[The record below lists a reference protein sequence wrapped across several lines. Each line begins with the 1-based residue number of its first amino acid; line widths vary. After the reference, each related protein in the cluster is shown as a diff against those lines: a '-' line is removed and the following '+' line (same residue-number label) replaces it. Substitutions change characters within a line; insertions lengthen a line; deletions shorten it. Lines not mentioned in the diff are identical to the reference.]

1 MNKHSCYLALALT
14 LATSAV
20 ASLSAQTSNG
30 TIAGQVTDTAGAIIP
45 RAQVVIVNTSTGS
58 QITVQSTSAGVYSVP
73 SLEPGTYELH
83 ISFAGFQTADI
94 TGVVV
99 DASRTTTQNVKLG
112 VGEVSSVVTVE
123 AEDALLTKDSP
134 SLQTTITGEL
144 AREIPLPE
152 RSALGLATLT
162 PGVVGDPQYSN
173 GVQSENP
180 PVGTQPVTPGG
191 SLSITGGRPGSSSV
205 LVDGFDISLNG
216 YARAGIT
223 FSADAIQ
230 QLTVQ
235 QNGLPAQYGRTSGG
249 IINQATRSG
258 GRDYHGTFRWRHQ
271 DPYFE
276 SATYGL
282 AGIRRDFHQQIF
294 EALVSGPVP
303 HAGKTFFLGAYEPYR
318 GFENQYGRRRVPT
331 PGELG
336 GFFGDATHGFSY
348 DLLNAT
354 TLKTSGYAA
363 AVAEQL
369 RTGQQK
375 LYYEYP
381 LNAQNIPFGVKYAS
395 SNLAKVIANNDV
407 SQQIGINPLAKYI
420 IGKTPTPA
428 NPGPYVK
435 FDFPDG
441 SYSPD
446 GLNAYTARGVTNTD
460 NRFSGRVDHDF
471 NNGDHLF
478 GRFSYVPVVGSRY
491 AYYGPTELDNIPTD
505 SFVSQN
511 AALQYTHIL
520 SGQKVNE
527 LRVSYLRVNRFRGP
541 SAGLDKD
548 YGAALGLLPATQGVG
563 FPSINFSGSNNLQ
576 NIGLG
581 GADADGGRSLDVNQ
595 GVADDFSFVRGRHA
609 FKIGGEYRELQ
620 QDRLDNSNTLGGTY
634 TFYSSDTSGPGT
646 NGSALASL
654 YLGVLGGSNSALQQQ
669 GFQPYYYRWNYLAG
683 YIQDDW
689 KALPN
694 LTVNLG
700 LRYQVETPRT
710 EKYNEQGSFV
720 STITGTAGTGTSAGA
735 ATGAF
740 CFSGS
745 CGLGRGLW
753 PTNFKSFEPR
763 IGFDYSPHPRMTVRG
778 SYALMHTPLSG
789 LSGLIAPNLVQSAS
803 FAGQNVGTS
812 LNNGY
817 FLDILS
823 NPAAPIP
830 RIGGSQPAGGPLFT
844 FSSSTSAPTLPLIQQ
859 TNAVPYVQLW
869 SFSTQFA
876 VTKSTV
882 MEATYVGQ
890 HAVHLFSQP
899 RDTNVASYNTVLA
912 DIQQHQNLSGFIYKN
927 GYGLNGFTTL
937 QQQQRPYQQFY
948 NNSIQNAFDRFG
960 DSNYNALYI
969 DGNQRITHGLSVF
982 ASFSWS
988 KSMDNSSNG
997 NLDQSIVT
1005 DTYGFEHPQT
1015 PYNFNGEYSYSTFD
1029 QPVRTT
1035 AGYSYQLPFGH
1046 NKAFGSGTGTFKQLL
1061 IGGFSTSGNFSAQS
1075 GYPLFLTLGNPGY
1088 FVSTCPVGGNST
1100 SCPGYSGTV
1109 TSATYT
1115 LGNNGSASIQN
1126 PSLRPN
1132 RIAGLPIINKNWKQD
1147 PYGTTTGGGYL
1158 LNCASPNVTCPFT
1171 VPGSLNNPTT
1181 GNLAR
1186 TLGDVRNPRTIYF
1199 DASLRKDIK
1208 LYDKYHLRLDVD
1220 AINVLNHANFF
1231 MSGSDIGSRRNIFS
1245 SSVQTNYLNGLNGGA
1260 AAPYQYNGTFGT
1272 LSSGATT
1279 NGRVIGLGAQF
1290 SF

>member
-1 MNKHSCYLALALT
+1 MNVSRRRLCALSLT
-14 LATSAV
+14 LGSSAISF
-20 ASLSAQTSNG
+20 APSLNAQTSNG
-30 TIAGQVTDTAGAIIP
+30 TLSGEVTDAGGAIIS
-45 RAQVVIVNTSTGS
+45 RAQVRLVNPSTGAS
-58 QITVQSTSAGVYSVP
+58 ITVQTTDAGVYSLP
-73 SLEPGTYELH
+73 SLPPGTYELH
-83 ISFAGFQTADI
+83 VSYTGFQTADI
-94 TGVVV
+94 RGLVV
-99 DASRTTTQNVKLG
+99 DASRTTTQNVRLA

-123 AEDALLTKDSP
+123 ATDTLLTKDSP
-134 SLQTTITGEL
+134 ALETTITGEL
-144 AREIPLPE
+144 ARDIPLPE

-162 PGVVGDPQYSN
+162 PGVVGDPQYTN

-223 FSADAIQ
+223 FSADVIQ

-258 GRDYHGTFRWRHQ
+258 TKDFHGTFRWRHQ

-276 SATYGL
+276 AATYGL
-282 AGIRRDFHQQIF
+282 NGIRRDFHQQLF
-294 EALVSGPVP
+294 EALLSGPVP
-303 HAGKTFFLGAYEPYR
+303 HAGKTFFLGSYEPYR

-331 PGELG
+331 PGELA
-336 GFFGDATHGFSY
+336 GFFGDASHGYSY

-354 TLKTSGYAA
+354 TLKNSGYAA

-369 RTGQQK
+369 RTNAQK

-381 LNAQNIPFGVKYAS
+381 VNAQNIPFGAKY
-395 SNLAKVIANNDV
+395 SNSGLAKVIPGNDV
-407 SQQIGINPLAKYI
+407 SQQIQLNALAKYLI
-420 IGKTPTPA
+420 ARTPTPT
-428 NPGPYVK
+428 NPGPYTR
-435 FDFPDG
+435 FDAPDG

-446 GLNAYTARGVTNTD
+446 GLNAYTARGVTNSD
-460 NRFSGRVDHDF
+460 DRSSGRVDHDF
-471 NNGDHLF
+471 RNGDHLF

-505 SFVSQN
+505 TFVSQD
-511 AALQYTHIL
+511 AALQYTHIFG
-520 SGQKVNE
+520 GQRVNE

-541 SAGLDKD
+541 AAGLDKD

-581 GADADGGRSLDVNQ
+581 GADADGGRSLDINQ
-595 GVADDFSFVRGRHA
+595 GIADDFSFVRGRHA
-609 FKIGGEYRELQ
+609 IKFGGEYRELQ
-620 QDRLDNSNTLGGTY
+620 QNRLDNSNTLGGTY
-634 TFYSSDTSGPGT
+634 TFYASDTSGPGT

-654 YLGVLGGSNSALQQQ
+654 YLGILGGSNSAVQQQ
-669 GFQPYYYRWNYLAG
+669 GFQPYYYRWNYVAG
-683 YIQDDW
+683 YLQDDW

-694 LTVNLG
+694 LTLNVG

-720 STITGTAGTGTSAGA
+720 STVTGVAGTGSSAGM

-763 IGFDYSPHPRMTVRG
+763 VGLDYSPRSWMTVRS
-778 SYALMHTPLSG
+778 SYGLMHTPLNG

-803 FAGQNVGTS
+803 FAGQNVGTT

-830 RIGGSQPAGGPLFT
+830 RIGGSQPAGGPIFT
-844 FSSSTSAPTLPLIQQ
+844 FSSSTSAPTLPLVQQ
-859 TNAVPYVQLW
+859 TDTVPYVQLW
-869 SFSTQFA
+869 SFSMQFA
-876 VTKSTV
+876 VTKATV
-882 MEATYVGQ
+882 VEVTYVGQ
-890 HAVHLFSQP
+890 HGVHLFTQP
-899 RDTNVASYNTVLA
+899 RDTNIASYSTVLA

-927 GYGLNGFTTL
+927 QYGLNQYTTL

-948 NNSIQNAFDRFG
+948 NNSIQTAFDRLG
-960 DSNYNALYI
+960 NSNYHGLYL
-969 DGNQRITHGLSVF
+969 DGNQRVTHGLSVF

-1015 PYNFNGEYSYSTFD
+1015 PYSFAGEYSYSTFD

-1035 AGYSYQLPFGH
+1035 AGYSYQLPFG
-1046 NKAFGSGTGTFKQLL
+1046 KGQAFGARAGTLKQLL
-1061 IGGFSTSGNFSAQS
+1061 IGGFTTSGNFSAQS
-1075 GYPLFLTLGNPGY
+1075 GYPLFLTLGNSGY
-1088 FVSTCPVGGNST
+1088 YVSTCPQGGNAT
-1100 SCPGYSGTV
+1100 TCPGYTGTV
-1109 TSATYT
+1109 TASTYT

-1132 RIAGLPIINKNWKQD
+1132 RIPGLPIINKN
-1147 PYGTTTGGGYL
+1147 
-1158 LNCASPNVTCPFT
+1158 
-1171 VPGSLNNPTT
+1171 
-1181 GNLAR
+1181 
-1186 TLGDVRNPRTIYF
+1186 
-1199 DASLRKDIK
+1199 
-1208 LYDKYHLRLDVD
+1208 
-1220 AINVLNHANFF
+1220 
-1231 MSGSDIGSRRNIFS
+1231 
-1245 SSVQTNYLNGLNGGA
+1245 
-1260 AAPYQYNGTFGT
+1260 
-1272 LSSGATT
+1272 
-1279 NGRVIGLGAQF
+1279 
-1290 SF
+1290 